1 MKEIKG
7 TESGSVRVHRCRCEH
22 MTITPFT
29 PILTQYVSIPVQ
41 RMLCVEYYHIRG
53 GPAETEA
60 GEGREDNPLSDHY
73 AVG

>member
-1 MKEIKG
+1 
-7 TESGSVRVHRCRCEH
+7 

-60 GEGREDNPLSDHY
+60 GEGREDNHLSDHY